1 MTVSLLTKL
10 HLNRM
15 KEIMM
20 IAMTSV
26 SDDKIVIGDDKYDD
40 NENMKRIGHGKING
54 MKDKSCI
61 GNTSQI
67 VSL

>member
-1 MTVSLLTKL
+1 
-10 HLNRM
+10 
-15 KEIMM
+15 M